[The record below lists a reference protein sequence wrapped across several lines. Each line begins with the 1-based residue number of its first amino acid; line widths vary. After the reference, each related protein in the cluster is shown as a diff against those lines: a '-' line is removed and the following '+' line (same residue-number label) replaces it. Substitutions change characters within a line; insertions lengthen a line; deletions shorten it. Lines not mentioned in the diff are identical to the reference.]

1 VSALTSLL
9 RKPEKLFIVLLLI
22 LFPAGFIFHNIPFTR
37 NIILGMTDTFILFV
51 NSIVFYF
58 LWKNAGSKKLL
69 IWCVLAFLITF
80 MLEYLGVETGNVF
93 GDYYY
98 GETMLLQ
105 LGNVP
110 VVIGFNWVILIMAT
124 YTISLKLKI
133 NRWIAPI
140 IGSLLIVVFDYVMEP
155 VAMYHDYWQWID
167 GTVPLQNY
175 IAWFVISLFF
185 SYFLT
190 IFRIN
195 PDSRVLRIYFFIQL
209 GFFLL
214 FRIEMLIR

>member
-1 VSALTSLL
+1 
-9 RKPEKLFIVLLLI
+9 
-22 LFPAGFIFHNIPFTR
+22 
-37 NIILGMTDTFILFV
+37 MTDTFILFI
-51 NSIVFYF
+51 NAIVFYF
-58 LWKNAGSKKLL
+58 LWKNAGSKKLI

-80 MLEYLGVETGNVF
+80 MLEFLGVETGKVF

-140 IGSLLIVVFDYVMEP
+140 ISSLLIVVFDYVMEP

-175 IAWFVISLFF
+175 IAWFTISLFF
-185 SYFLT
+185 AYFLT

-195 PDSRVLRIYFFIQL
+195 PDSRILRIYFFIQL

-214 FRIEMLIR
+214 FRVEMLIR